1 MTNDYS
7 PDILT
12 LSDEEGKNT
21 EFEILDII
29 EFEGKNYYVLLPR
42 YQDPETALRFSA
54 DFIILRADS
63 DTDETYFSV
72 PADDIAGKISC
83 IFEERYNSSFYDE

>member
-12 LSDEEGKNT
+12 LSDENGNNT

-29 EFEGKNYYVLLPR
+29 DYEGKNYYVLLPR
-42 YQDPETALRFSA
+42 YQDYETALKSSA
-54 DFIILRADS
+54 DYMVLRADTENE
-63 DTDETYFSV
+63 DTFFSF
-72 PADDIAGKISC
+72 PEHSMTERISC
-83 IFEERYNSSFYDE
+83 IFEERYNSSFYNE

>member
-12 LSDEEGKNT
+12 LSDEDGKNT

-29 EFEGKNYYVLLPR
+29 DFKGKKYYILLPR
-42 YQDPETALRFSA
+42 YQDYETALKSSA
-54 DFIILRADS
+54 DYLVLRADTENEES
-63 DTDETYFSV
+63 FFSYPEHDMTV
-72 PADDIAGKISC
+72 RISC